1 MRKRN
6 LSIITIGVSVPG
18 PSVARLGNHTNV
30 IRARHVAST
39 QVTRK
44 AVRVNSQRSSLDYMP
59 WWKYVEQ
66 VARGDTQ
73 ARIGARIGVTGPSIG
88 RWSKGALPDPSTAA
102 AFAREYGRPVLEAF
116 VAAGFLTAEEAKQR
130 PSQRHSITAY
140 DDDELVKDISRRLT
154 QRKGERDAQAKP
166 KQKIVNGDG
175 QPVMPP
181 PVEPPRPRARGQR
194 PVLGGQDTDPNL

>member
-1 MRKRN
+1 
-6 LSIITIGVSVPG
+6 
-18 PSVARLGNHTNV
+18 
-30 IRARHVAST
+30 
-39 QVTRK
+39 
-44 AVRVNSQRSSLDYMP
+44 MP